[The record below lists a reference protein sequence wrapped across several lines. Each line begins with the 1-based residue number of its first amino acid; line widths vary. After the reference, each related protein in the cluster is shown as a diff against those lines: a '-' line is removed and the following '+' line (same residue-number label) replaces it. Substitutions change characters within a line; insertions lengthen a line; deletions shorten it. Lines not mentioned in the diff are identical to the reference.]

1 MGLTWWPPSPPPTL
15 RNTVVTPTASDW
27 IVLKFGGTSVSSLAN
42 WRNIAKVAAAR
53 RADGARVLIVHSAVT
68 GITDRL
74 EKLLA
79 AARGEAQQEELK
91 LIDERHRRL
100 AAELGIPLGAE
111 CERQLAELGQIAAGI
126 ALVGEVSDRTRARV
140 MSSGELMATE
150 LGARF
155 LRTQGL
161 EVDWAD
167 ARTMLLTEERANV
180 SSKASMLNA
189 TCSFAPDAGLV
200 QRLGSLAPIVI
211 TQGFIASDT
220 EGNTVLLG
228 RGGSDTSAAYLA
240 AKLSARRL
248 EIWTDVPGMFSANP
262 RATPTARLLRSLH
275 YDEAQEIATSGAK
288 VLHPRC
294 ILPAR
299 QYRIPLH
306 VYATQAPD
314 LEGTVLS
321 AEGGD
326 GNAQVK
332 AVCTKKGITLIS
344 LESPGMWHQV
354 GFLADAF
361 QVFKSHGMS
370 VDLVSTSETTVTV
383 SLDPA
388 ANTLD
393 ETLLEGLVNDLSRLC
408 RVQVIG
414 PCASV
419 SLVGRNIRAILH
431 QLGGAFEF
439 FEEQKIYLVS
449 QAAND
454 LNFTFVVDERQ
465 GDRLV
470 DQLHEL
476 LIRPV
481 PGDRVLGPTW
491 QELFAKPQDAAAR
504 ATPWWREKHPQVLA
518 ALGERDAAYLYD
530 LETVRTAARA
540 LRAMSSIA
548 RVHYAMKANPHP
560 ALLAAVREEGIEF
573 ECVARNEAERVL
585 GLFPDLDPR
594 RVLYTPNFASRQEYA
609 WAVDR
614 GVQVTVDNL
623 HALTEWGSLF
633 RGREIFVR
641 IDTGVGVGHHHHVRT
656 AGAHAKFGVPVAD
669 LERLVQEARRVDAR
683 IVGLQA
689 HVGSGIFDV
698 TTWQRTA
705 RHLAGLAQRFEAVR
719 VIDVGGGLGVP
730 EHSDQPGLDLAKL
743 DTLLAAVHAEHP
755 RLEFWLEPGRYLAAP
770 AGVLLAR
777 VTQLKSKED
786 VRYVGIATGMNSL
799 IRPALYGAY
808 HEIANLTRLAEPAT
822 ELVNIVG
829 PICESADVL
838 GHDRLLPPTR
848 EGDVILIANTGAYG
862 HCMSSHYNL
871 REPAEELVL

>member
-1 MGLTWWPPSPPPTL
+1 
-15 RNTVVTPTASDW
+15 VTRTASDW

-53 RADGARVLIVHSAVT
+53 RAQGARILIVHSAVT

-79 AARGEAQQEELK
+79 AARGEAQEEELR
-91 LIDERHRRL
+91 IIQDRHQRL
-100 AAELGIPLGAE
+100 ADELGIPLGPD
-111 CERQLAELGQIAAGI
+111 CERQLGELRQIAAGI
-126 ALVGEVSDRTRARV
+126 ALIDEVSDRTRARV
-140 MSSGELMATE
+140 MSSGELLATD

-167 ARTMLLTEERANV
+167 ARTMLLAEERGA
-180 SSKASMLNA
+180 SAKAGILNA
-189 TCSFAPDAGLV
+189 TCSFAPDAALEE
-200 QRLGSLAPIVI
+200 RLTGLAPIVV
-211 TQGFIASDT
+211 TQGFIARDA

-240 AKLSARRL
+240 AKLRARRL

-262 RATPTARLLRSLH
+262 RSTPTARLLRSLH

-321 AEGGD
+321 ADGGD
-326 GNAQVK
+326 ANAQVK

-361 QVFKSHGMS
+361 QVFKGHGMS

-393 ETLLEGLVNDLSRLC
+393 EGLLENLVSDLSRLC

-431 QLGGAFEF
+431 QLGSAFEF

-481 PGDRVLGPTW
+481 PGDRVHGPTW
-491 QELFAKPQDAAAR
+491 QELFAKPQDDAPR
-504 ATPWWREKHPQVLA
+504 AMPWWREKRAQVLT
-518 ALGERDAAYLYD
+518 ALGDRDAAYVYD
-530 LETVRTAARA
+530 LGTVRAAARS
-540 LRAMSSIA
+540 LRAMGSVS

-573 ECVARNEAERVL
+573 ECVARPEAERVL
-585 GLFPDLDPR
+585 GLFPDLDPV
-594 RVLYTPNFASRQEYA
+594 RVLYTPNFASREEYA
-609 WAVDR
+609 WALER
-614 GVQVTVDNL
+614 GVQVTVDNVY
-623 HALTEWGSLF
+623 ALTEWGKLF
-633 RGREIFVR
+633 RDREIFVR
-641 IDTGVGVGHHHHVRT
+641 VDTGVGAGHHHHVRT

-669 LERLVQEARRVDAR
+669 LERLTQTVREAGARV
-683 IVGLQA
+683 VGLHA

-705 RHLAGLAQRFEAVR
+705 RQLAGLAQRFETVR
-719 VIDVGGGLGVP
+719 AIDIGGGFGVP
-730 EHSDQPGLDLAKL
+730 ERSEQPGIDLVKL
-743 DTLLAAVHAEHP
+743 DTLLAAVRAEHP
-755 RLEFWLEPGRYLAAP
+755 GLELWLEPGRHLVAA
-770 AGVLLAR
+770 AGVLLAK
-777 VTQLKSKED
+777 VTQLKTKED

-808 HEIANLTRLAEPAT
+808 HEIANLTRLTEPAT

-848 EGDVILIANTGAYG
+848 EGDIILIANAGAYG

-871 REPAEELVL
+871 CEPAEELVL